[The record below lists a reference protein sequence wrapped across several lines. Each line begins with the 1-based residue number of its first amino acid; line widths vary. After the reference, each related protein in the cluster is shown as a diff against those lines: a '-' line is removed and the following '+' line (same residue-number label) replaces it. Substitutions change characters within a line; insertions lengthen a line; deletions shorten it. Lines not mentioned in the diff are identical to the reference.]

1 MFISLSPYS
10 LGLGEIFIV
19 KMNFTLSVFPDL
31 VLVLLQDGVYIKLGA
46 LKKESVVLLDTI

>member
-10 LGLGEIFIV
+10 LGLGQIFIV
-19 KMNFTLSVFPDL
+19 EMNFTLSVFPDL

-46 LKKESVVLLDTI
+46 LKEESVVLLDTI

>member
-10 LGLGEIFIV
+10 LGLGQIFIV

>member
-10 LGLGEIFIV
+10 LGLGQIFIV
-19 KMNFTLSVFPDL
+19 EMNFTLSVFPDL

>member
-10 LGLGEIFIV
+10 LGLGQIFIV

-31 VLVLLQDGVYIKLGA
+31 VFVLLQDGVYIKLGA
-46 LKKESVVLLDTI
+46 LKKESVDTI